1 MADFGFGTRIALLEN
16 ADIRFILD
24 ILQIHTIKLG
34 IFEQWPYL
42 SKIGISNIVG
52 IVLYMASPAVQ
63 RFVSWYQNFTEKA
76 IADNRKSRKGIL
88 APVVE
93 GIGTGKSISGHTKEQ
108 MLAEGLFTTFT
119 GRNHEL
125 KRLTMGLQ
133 KC

>member
-1 MADFGFGTRIALLEN
+1 MADFGFGARIGLLED

-42 SKIGISNIVG
+42 SKIGIANIMG
-52 IVLYMASPAVQ
+52 IVLYVTSPAVQ
-63 RFVSWYQNFTEKA
+63 RFVSWYQTFTEKA

-119 GRNHEL
+119 GKNHEL
-125 KRLTMGLQ
+125 QISTMGSQ

>member
-1 MADFGFGTRIALLEN
+1 MADFGFGTRIGLLEN

-34 IFEQWPYL
+34 IYEQWPYL
-42 SKIGISNIVG
+42 SNIGIANVMG
-52 IVLYMASPAVQ
+52 IVLYMTSPAVQ
-63 RFVSWYQNFTEKA
+63 RFVSWYQSFTEKA

-93 GIGTGKSISGHTKEQ
+93 GIETGKSISGHTKEQ

-119 GRNHEL
+119 GKYCEL
-125 KRLTMGLQ
+125 
-133 KC
+133 